1 MPTHYQGPRA
11 ETLALDTFI
20 KLMRASDAVNS
31 SLMPVLEKRG
41 LTFSQFGALEALY
54 HLGPMCLGELAHKI
68 LRSGGNLTLVAK
80 NLERAKL
87 VRRIPSP
94 EDRRVHRLELTPK
107 GKSLIQKA
115 FADHVRH
122 LTARMSVLSPEE
134 LEALGGLAKKLGI
147 QTDLK

>member
-1 MPTHYQGPRA
+1 MPTHYQGRRA
-11 ETLALDTFI
+11 ETLALDTLI
-20 KLMRASDAVNS
+20 KLMRGVDALNS
-31 SLMPVLEKRG
+31 SLMQVVEKHG

-94 EDRRVHRLELTPK
+94 QDRRVRRLELTPK
-107 GKSLIQKA
+107 GKA
-115 FADHVRH
+115 
-122 LTARMSVLSPEE
+122 
-134 LEALGGLAKKLGI
+134 
-147 QTDLK
+147 